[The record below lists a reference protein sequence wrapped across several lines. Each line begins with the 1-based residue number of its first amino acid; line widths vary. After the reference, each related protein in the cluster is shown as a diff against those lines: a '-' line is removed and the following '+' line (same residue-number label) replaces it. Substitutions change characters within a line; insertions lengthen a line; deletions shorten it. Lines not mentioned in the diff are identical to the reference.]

1 MFFKGGRV
9 LSRLKSKNLEEKA
22 HTRSKIWFDEQLIA
36 SRLKEKFSSKML
48 KDTQSSVKVFFNK
61 KYFTDTSAVSES
73 LIKIPAI
80 NVDGD
85 REVYKQDGERVENG
99 PEFFSQ
105 IPEEHPDFLSPLK
118 RLVAAKKVIFSN
130 SIILGWGGYPHT
142 NPKNLYKVPFKA
154 SIFSLAGAA
163 FENSYLHSQLFMLDP
178 HHLIIKNDAFSHLY
192 KNVPIVFEDAK
203 KELGTYDLNSS
214 MTRIR
219 IGLPLL
225 GRNSSGL
232 YYPTF
237 GKSNAVIFL
246 TEAYFHHQL
255 EDISLLLASIN
266 ESAKEAGK
274 PAFLKATAVGMG
286 FFAKVDGTFSIQH
299 ILFPYYLRAYKK
311 LLTENSYPWIAKIEF
326 PIFDESQQFQFDT
339 IFDTQVGPVDVS
351 SSHRD
356 VLEFTEEEREK
367 YFVCVINPSDAFA
380 YAGNEW
386 GYGSVEAMIG
396 LNSSLRLD
404 QVSHANPMLLDPNH
418 YVGITINED
427 YSTDIDMV
435 QNPSITPP

>member
-1 MFFKGGRV
+1 M
-9 LSRLKSKNLEEKA
+9 
-22 HTRSKIWFDEQLIA
+22 
-36 SRLKEKFSSKML
+36 
-48 KDTQSSVKVFFNK
+48 
-61 KYFTDTSAVSES
+61 
-73 LIKIPAI
+73 
-80 NVDGD
+80 
-85 REVYKQDGERVENG
+85 
-99 PEFFSQ
+99 
-105 IPEEHPDFLSPLK
+105 
-118 RLVAAKKVIFSN
+118 
-130 SIILGWGGYPHT
+130 
-142 NPKNLYKVPFKA
+142 
-154 SIFSLAGAA
+154 AGAA
-163 FENSYLHSQLFMLDP
+163 FENSYLHSQLFILDP
-178 HHLIIKNDAFSHLY
+178 YNLKIKNDAFSHLY
-192 KNVPIVFEDAK
+192 KNTPTEFEVAK
-203 KELGTYDLNSS
+203 KELGTYDLNPS

-225 GRNSSGL
+225 GRTSSGF

-246 TEAYFHHQL
+246 TEAYFLHQL

-286 FFAKVDGTFSIQH
+286 FFAKVDGTYGIQN

-326 PIFDESQQFQFDT
+326 PVFDESQQFQFDV
-339 IFDTQVGPVDVS
+339 IFDTQTGPVQVT

-380 YAGNEW
+380 YTGNEW

-427 YSTDIDMV
+427 YSTEFDI
-435 QNPSITPP
+435 QSPSITPP